1 MKSLSE
7 SPAIL
12 TVHAGAAG
20 QFIIRVGDLRYRP
33 LIVGV
38 TKLLPDASS
47 LVVITPSDI
56 KVYAVGEGTNDT
68 RVNVGDDIHTGHSG
82 DTVRNTMGDSYGGS
96 IDAETQAA
104 IAKEEGRAIPGDI
117 TDSPAPSTEPE
128 VVGETPQGTKV
139 VRRRKSPTP
148 VAGHDEQCQRCG
160 GAGRTKVLLDG
171 GAAAETTCPI
181 CQGRGAITRYGN
193 RR

>member
-1 MKSLSE
+1 VKSLSE

-20 QFIIRVGDLRYRP
+20 QYIVRVGDLRYRP

-56 KVYAVGEGTNDT
+56 KVYAVNGDGAT
-68 RVNVGDDIHTGHSG
+68 RLDRTDVVEDDVSPL
-82 DTVRNTMGDSYGGS
+82 DP
-96 IDAETQAA
+96 ETLAA
-104 IAKEEGRAIPGDI
+104 IAKEEGRAIPGDV
-117 TDSPAPSTEPE
+117 TDSPDADI
-128 VVGETPQGTKV
+128 VGETSQGTKV
-139 VRRRKSPTP
+139 VRRKKSPTP

-160 GAGRTKVLLDG
+160 GEGQIQLLMDG
-171 GAAAETTCPI
+171 GTPAATTCPI
-181 CQGRGAITRYGN
+181 CKGSGTMRRYGAK
-193 RR
+193 R

>member
-38 TKLLPDASS
+38 TKPLPDASS

-56 KVYAVGEGTNDT
+56 KVYAVGGESDRPDSDNSSGS
-68 RVNVGDDIHTGHSG
+68 VFHTS
-82 DTVRNTMGDSYGGS
+82 DGGEAVVETL
-96 IDAETQAA
+96 DPETQAA
-104 IAKEEGRAIPGDI
+104 IAREEGRAIPGDI
-117 TDSPAPSTEPE
+117 IDSPAPSTEPE
-128 VVGETPQGTKV
+128 VLGETPQGTKV

-148 VAGHDEQCQRCG
+148 VAGHDEQGQRCG
-160 GAGRTKVLLDG
+160 GSGQTKVLLDG
-171 GAAAETTCPI
+171 GAAAE
-181 CQGRGAITRYGN
+181 
-193 RR
+193 

>member
-12 TVHAGAAG
+12 TVHAGPAG
-20 QFIIRVGDLRYRP
+20 QYILRVGDLRYRP

-38 TKLLPDASS
+38 TRLLPDASS

-56 KVYAVGEGTNDT
+56 KVYAVAGNG
-68 RVNVGDDIHTGHSG
+68 VGPSVAEDHATEE
-82 DTVRNTMGDSYGGS
+82 
-96 IDAETQAA
+96 DADPELEAA
-104 IAKEEGRAIPGDI
+104 IAQEEGRAIPGDLS
-117 TDSPAPSTEPE
+117 DSSTPAPTPTSTEAAE

-148 VAGHDEQCQRCG
+148 IAGHEESCQRCA
-160 GAGRTKVLLDG
+160 GAGRIKILLDG
-171 GAAAETTCPI
+171 GAASEAGCPI
-181 CQGRGAITRYGN
+181 CRGTGILRRYGSK
-193 RR
+193 R